1 MGSVENCVTVIAK
14 VSMKCST
21 KVNEIERHLWQQ
33 NQKGFGGYRRLRGV
47 FIKRSFRAVH
57 LFFYRSEWPLSWLV
71 WSIGRLS
78 LYVVFW
84 YRKKRTELLEG
95 ERRISS
101 WYSAKG
107 SVTTGT
113 SHALE
118 VDLNENEW
126 NEQTLLG
133 RWTRYQTTACA
144 RGSAKE
150 KPVSSK
156 IWYPWRT
163 PRNERASTRTIL
175 FSKDR
180 RYSIINIVRLEWI
193 WKATADR

>member
-21 KVNEIERHLWQQ
+21 KVKEIKRHLWQQ
-33 NQKGFGGYRRLRGV
+33 NQKGFGGYRRLWGV

-78 LYVVFW
+78 LYVVFR

-101 WYSAKG
+101 WYSAG
-107 SVTTGT
+107 SVSLFILIFRDTL
-113 SHALE
+113 HYCLRCWKE
-118 VDLNENEW
+118 VES
-126 NEQTLLG
+126 
-133 RWTRYQTTACA
+133 R
-144 RGSAKE
+144 
-150 KPVSSK
+150 
-156 IWYPWRT
+156 
-163 PRNERASTRTIL
+163 PRVGLADFLIL
-175 FSKDR
+175 CS
-180 RYSIINIVRLEWI
+180 
-193 WKATADR
+193 

>member
-1 MGSVENCVTVIAK
+1 MGSVDNCVTVIAK

-107 SVTTGT
+107 SVHNWYFTCLW
-113 SHALE
+113 SRF
-118 VDLNENEW
+118 EW
-126 NEQTLLG
+126 VWMKWANLV
-133 RWTRYQTTACA
+133 TRKVNSLSNYCL
-144 RGSAKE
+144 R
-150 KPVSSK
+150 
-156 IWYPWRT
+156 
-163 PRNERASTRTIL
+163 
-175 FSKDR
+175 
-180 RYSIINIVRLEWI
+180 
-193 WKATADR
+193 

>member
-1 MGSVENCVTVIAK
+1 MGSVENCVTVITK

-95 ERRISS
+95 SRRISS

-107 SVTTGT
+107 SVHNWYFTCLR
-113 SHALE
+113 SRFSW
-118 VDLNENEW
+118 EW
-126 NEQTLLG
+126 MKWANV
-133 RWTRYQTTACA
+133 TRKVNSLSNYCGEA
-144 RGSAKE
+144 RKKNKFQDPLKDSQE
-150 KPVSSK
+150 WESK
-156 IWYPWRT
+156 Y
-163 PRNERASTRTIL
+163 
-175 FSKDR
+175 KDNL
-180 RYSIINIVRLEWI
+180 IF
-193 WKATADR
+193 